1 VYVCFLIP
9 IDVWVCSSA
18 ESKGRVAAKVQRER
32 EKERK
37 KAKPLWA
44 ADPSQMSVQFVRM
57 GVVGGL
63 MMTSVWGTR
72 REHNSEELLL
82 LIKGTGD
89 QSVC

>member
-1 VYVCFLIP
+1 MFGYAALQTPKAVLLPKYR
-9 IDVWVCSSA
+9 
-18 ESKGRVAAKVQRER
+18 GRG
-32 EKERK
+32 RK
-37 KAKPLWA
+37 KEGKATLGSGSIP
-44 ADPSQMSVQFVRM
+44 DVCVQFVRM